1 MEKETNKMLA
11 FLDVCINNKDP
22 CNLLMSV
29 HRKKT
34 FSGLLTNFF
43 SFTSYSYKVGLIR
56 TLVDRAYKINTT
68 LAKFNEDVKS
78 LLKIFKKNQYPE
90 SLINRVVKS
99 YLNNAQNSN
108 TSTSTNDTSTIYFKL
123 PFLNISNFT
132 QRKVRMLAKK
142 YCKNLNIK
150 LAFSSFKIKNLITV
164 KDCVPRSLRSCVV
177 YKFMC
182 AGCNSVYIGETSRH
196 LSTRVREHLFTDK
209 NSHIFKHLKSSST
222 CKDACGEGCFRVL
235 DSASSHHNLRIKE
248 ALHIMWERPNL
259 NKQLNHYN
267 VSLNF

>member
-1 MEKETNKMLA
+1 MQNQT
-11 FLDVCINNKDP
+11 P
-22 CNLLMSV
+22 
-29 HRKKT
+29 
-34 FSGLLTNFF
+34 
-43 SFTSYSYKVGLIR
+43 
-56 TLVDRAYKINTT
+56 
-68 LAKFNEDVKS
+68 S
-78 LLKIFKKNQYPE
+78 LLQIFKKNQYPE
-90 SLINRVVKS
+90 SLINRLVKS
-99 YLNNAQNSN
+99 YRNNAQNSN

-132 QRKVRMLAKK
+132 QHKVRMLAKK

-177 YKFMC
+177 YKFIC

-196 LSTRVREHLFTDK
+196 LSTRVREYLFKDK

-235 DSASSHHNLRIKE
+235 DSASSHHNLKVHSHWMRF
-248 ALHIMWERPNL
+248 L
-259 NKQLNHYN
+259 
-267 VSLNF
+267 